1 MLGFL
6 GKYND
11 LGNYVCHELGEE
23 EPNTDLVSVKNKRRA
38 QLYLGWFQNPKS
50 QSPQKCS
57 ERHTGKVT
65 DAGTKAE
72 GKTALYVTH
81 EGH

>member
-11 LGNYVCHELGEE
+11 LGNY
-23 EPNTDLVSVKNKRRA
+23 
-38 QLYLGWFQNPKS
+38 PKS

-72 GKTALYVTH
+72 GKTGTIYINMSHTRVIRRTQLGNDTQVKIIK
-81 EGH
+81 EIDNSNSN